1 MQKRGSNGL
10 RNFLEHVTICETH
23 FSLDIMNIV
32 KIALSAL
39 LVAVAAVAFADNSPA
54 SKSTPG
60 MTPEE
65 VNIKQLVEQRL
76 GKDAKVD
83 AIKKT
88 NFSGLPL
95 YEIHADGE
103 VMYTDA
109 TAKYLVVGHV
119 VDLETHKDY
128 TNASLAQLN
137 KINFNDLPFD
147 SAIKMVKGDGKRV
160 IAVFED
166 PNCGYCKRLR
176 HELSEMDNVTVYTFM
191 YNILAADSSVK
202 SKNVWCTP
210 NRLKAW
216 DDWMLSGKMPAN
228 APASCT
234 STPNEQISALGQK
247 LHITGTPTIFYADG
261 TRTPGF
267 VERAGLEEKWASLQ

>member
-1 MQKRGSNGL
+1 MK
-10 RNFLEHVTICETH
+10 
-23 FSLDIMNIV
+23 IV

-39 LVAVAAVAFADNSPA
+39 LVAVAAVAYADNSPA
-54 SKSTPG
+54 TKGAPA

-65 VNIKQLVEQRL
+65 LNIKQLVETRL
-76 GKDAKVD
+76 GPGAKVD
-83 AIKKT
+83 GVRKA

-95 YEIHADGE
+95 YEIHAEGE

-109 TAKYLVVGHV
+109 TGKYLLTGHV

-128 TNASLAQLN
+128 TNASLAELN
-137 KINFNDLPFD
+137 KINFNDLPLD
-147 SAIKMVKGDGKRV
+147 SAIKMVKGNGKRV

-166 PNCGYCKRLR
+166 PNCGYCKKLR
-176 HELSEMDNVTVYTFM
+176 HELTDMDNVTVYTFM
-191 YNILAADSSVK
+191 YNILAADSQVK

-210 NRLKAW
+210 NRLKTW
-216 DDWMLSGKMPAN
+216 DDWMVSGKMPPN

-234 STPNEQISALGQK
+234 STPNEQVYALGQK
-247 LHITGTPTIFYADG
+247 LHITGTPTIFFADG

-267 VERAGLEEKWASLQ
+267 MERAGLEEKWSSLQ